1 MANTAEHFGGSRMRI
16 LEIAQINYRA
26 LTEYCSLLARE
37 GYWDQAGGILHQSIY
52 EVLDLYLQSVLIK
65 MAVFGKEPN
74 EDERHFILTLPY
86 RSQYEKWELGES
98 QEKEDIHH
106 GKRHTDRKEKLPEIS
121 IPAETVAKAER
132 IAQSPPIILQLCG
145 LRDREY
151 GSDVTGGYFDA
162 FFNILVAMSCLKE
175 NRDGSLIR
183 FIKDYY
189 QLLEAFLETG
199 DRKSR
204 LNERYLFRKAAGDPQ
219 LPESVIRNIQG
230 AKTADHWKL
239 DGLDESLEDDLETG
253 SEYWDEDD
261 AKSVDS
267 DLDEW
272 ESTDGLDAGQ
282 DGDLDDGDE
291 APENLVVAVVAGE
304 PAGVTAGEA
313 SDSTAVV
320 DTAEAAMEAVHET
333 KLEKL
338 LAELHELVG
347 LAAVKNEIQ
356 SLTNL
361 IKVLKLRKEKGLP
374 PLEMTYHMV
383 FTGNPGTGKTTVA
396 RLVAQ
401 IYKELGLLSKGTLV
415 ETDRSGLV
423 AGYVGQTALKVKEVV
438 EGALGGVLF
447 VDEAYSLASGV
458 AGNDFGR
465 EAIDTLVK
473 MMEDHRD
480 NLVVI
485 VAGYTDEMKEFL
497 AANTGLVSRFNRF
510 IEFQDYSDEE
520 LVQIFYNFS
529 NKMAMTMTEE
539 AENLLKDALSEM
551 SSADKN
557 RFGNARGIRN
567 LFEKA
572 LVCQAN
578 RLVCEENPTV
588 EQLSEV
594 TENDMKLALEQ
605 M

>member
-1 MANTAEHFGGSRMRI
+1 MTNTAEHFGGSRMRI

-37 GYWDQAGGILHQSIY
+37 GYWDQAGGILNQSIY

-65 MAVFGKEPN
+65 MAVFGKGPN
-74 EDERHFILTLPY
+74 EAERHFILTLPY
-86 RSQYEKWELGES
+86 RSQYE
-98 QEKEDIHH
+98 
-106 GKRHTDRKEKLPEIS
+106 LPETGYP
-121 IPAETVAKAER
+121 IPADVLAQAER

-145 LRDREY
+145 LRDREH

-162 FFNILVAMSCLKE
+162 FFNILVAMSWMKDT
-175 NRDGSLIR
+175 RDGSLIR

-189 QLLEAFLETG
+189 QLLEAFLEQS
-199 DRKSR
+199 DRKGR

-219 LPESVIRNIQG
+219 LPESVVRNIQG
-230 AKTADHWKL
+230 TETAEHWMTGESPEHREMDETAEHWTADESAEHWEM
-239 DGLDESLEDDLETG
+239 DESADVLENGRE
-253 SEYWDEDD
+253 SEAEFGDEDEED
-261 AKSVDS
+261 TPRP
-267 DLDEW
+267 DLDEQ
-272 ESTDGLDAGQ
+272 EI
-282 DGDLDDGDE
+282 
-291 APENLVVAVVAGE
+291 PEKEAGE
-304 PAGVTAGEA
+304 DSGSGEA
-313 SDSTAVV
+313 ADVPETAEVAESADV
-320 DTAEAAMEAVHET
+320 LEAADTAEAVMEIVHET
-333 KLEKL
+333 KLDTL
-338 LAELHELVG
+338 LKELHELVG
-347 LAAVKNEIQ
+347 LTAVKNEIQ

-383 FTGNPGTGKTTVA
+383 FTGSPGTGKTTVA

-438 EGALGGVLF
+438 ESALGGVLF
-447 VDEAYSLASGV
+447 VDEAYSLASGP

-480 NLVVI
+480 DLVVI
-485 VAGYTDEMKEFL
+485 VAGYTDEMRAFL

-529 NKMAMTMTEE
+529 NKMAMTMTKE
-539 AENLLKDALSEM
+539 AEILLKAALSEM
-551 SSADKN
+551 SSAQKN

-567 LFEKA
+567 LFEKS
-572 LVCQAN
+572 LICQAN

-588 EQLSEV
+588 EQLSEIK
-594 TENDMKLALEQ
+594 EEDMKLALEQ
-605 M
+605 Q